1 MVEKLPANSG
11 DMGSIPGPGRSH
23 VPRGHW
29 ARVPRLR
36 SPGALDPVLPPEEPQ
51 QLQKLACEPQLESS
65 PSSSQLERACAQQ
78 RGASAAPV
86 NKWIRRSLKKQTL
99 SDNNH
104 LQLPSF
110 FLSTLENG
118 KWPDVCFPTFL
129 FFATKGLS
137 YIIVPREHAEKLNK
151 GFSVGDHKRE
161 SLQKTTFCYC
171 TLCSL
176 LLNKAV
182 MPGAAA
188 AILGPWNKQHEIK
201 KLTSWRWKKQRM
213 ECSWILDNS
222 LTLRAATTY
231 LFAKW
236 VKLPWVEFS
245 ATCS

>member
-1 MVEKLPANSG
+1 MNKKVIKKTDAIRQQPSPA
-11 DMGSIPGPGRSH
+11 P
-23 VPRGHW
+23 
-29 ARVPRLR
+29 
-36 SPGALDPVLPPEEPQ
+36 
-51 QLQKLACEPQLESS
+51 
-65 PSSSQLERACAQQ
+65 
-78 RGASAAPV
+78 
-86 NKWIRRSLKKQTL
+86 
-99 SDNNH
+99 
-104 LQLPSF
+104 
-110 FLSTLENG
+110 FLFTFHFG
-118 KWPDVCFPTFL
+118 KWKMTRCLLSHFS

-137 YIIVPREHAEKLNK
+137 YIIVPREHAEKLQRS
-151 GFSVGDHKRE
+151 FSVGDHKRE

-171 TLCSL
+171 TLCFL

-222 LTLRAATTY
+222 LMLRAATTY

-236 VKLPWVEFS
+236 VKLPWVEFP